1 MLGDNRNDLEIL
13 EGELSFLES
22 GGYSE
27 SARTKWRPQFILVDS
42 PTCLNYGSVQRL
54 FPCSE
59 CFWMRFVPQDCS
71 GERIP
76 CQHIPLDVE
85 GYTIDTFY
93 RFGKPEELEAAWAG
107 WLRKTI
113 RPLEAERAQQK
124 GAPQAP
130 KTSHSAAVAG
140 A

>member
-1 MLGDNRNDLEIL
+1 MSGDNRHDPEIL

-27 SARTKWRPQFILVDS
+27 SARTKWRPQFILIDS

-54 FPCSE
+54 LPCSE
-59 CFWMRFVPQDCS
+59 CFWIRFGPQDCS

-76 CQHIPLDVE
+76 CQHIPLNVE

-93 RFGKPEELEAAWAG
+93 RLGKREELEAAWAG

-113 RPLEAERAQQK
+113 RRPEVERAQQQ
-124 GAPQAP
+124 GGPRAP
-130 KTSHSAAVAG
+130 KASQLAAVAR